1 MMSIKFFSAK
11 ITFILQPIKMSVMP
25 SIQYISNDSRLK
37 VFRDRQEQIEEKL
50 EEVQRER
57 EESLRQREQLIQEME
72 VANQMTQRDL
82 EKAEEQKEALKLD
95 LKGQVG
101 GRLGAWWS
109 DIYTL
114 PLHRNH
120 NNQSCRLFLCR

>member
-1 MMSIKFFSAK
+1 M
-11 ITFILQPIKMSVMP
+11 
-25 SIQYISNDSRLK
+25 
-37 VFRDRQEQIEEKL
+37 FRDRQEQIEEKL

-72 VANQMTQRDL
+72 IANQMTQRDL

-101 GRLGAWWS
+101 GRMGAWWS

-114 PLHRNH
+114 ALLRNH

>member
-1 MMSIKFFSAK
+1 M
-11 ITFILQPIKMSVMP
+11 
-25 SIQYISNDSRLK
+25 
-37 VFRDRQEQIEEKL
+37 FRDRQEQIEEKL

-101 GRLGAWWS
+101 GRMNTWWS
-109 DIYTL
+109 DIYIHYPYTEIITR
-114 PLHRNH
+114 PIVYFFADDGSPGAADVCERE
-120 NNQSCRLFLCR
+120 SEGGRREGETRRGGV